1 MKITLAELDKVIA
14 EREWPE
20 ITLAIFKL
28 KEYKVLR
35 ILHFGVISPA
45 QWRDFNLDPNRML
58 DIQKRDGLWP
68 ATSKIQNILYNLG
81 YVVFIEQLKITIWN
95 HDPLTCV
102 KLAYAKLHNLF
113 DGQELEVV

>member
-1 MKITLAELDKVIA
+1 MLKITLAELELKVA
-14 EREWPE
+14 KSEWPIWE
-20 ITLAIFKL
+20 FKHDGIL
-28 KEYKVLR
+28 YVHTGGLPDQWKE
-35 ILHFGVISPA
+35 FP
-45 QWRDFNLDPNRML
+45 LDPNRML